1 MCTLVTP
8 HELEIHLYMNDIYM
22 CVCDIYIY
30 LCIFIPLY
38 TINIYIY
45 IYKPC
50 FCCFSSQTPSL
61 VHMGSTMSQT
71 VADSRRVVLVWGCIT
86 WQPRS
91 LPLNIEVAIVAEP
104 RFGSTWHL
112 VEDTYSLV
120 RFRLKTWIACLH

>member
-1 MCTLVTP
+1 M
-8 HELEIHLYMNDIYM
+8 INDIYILYHSFI
-22 CVCDIYIY
+22 IYIY
-30 LCIFIPLY
+30 IYTLY
-38 TINIYIY
+38 TKNIY

-71 VADSRRVVLVWGCIT
+71 VANSRRVVLVWGCT

-112 VEDTYSLV
+112 VEDTLWYFMLAIENMDSLLTLMYENYS
-120 RFRLKTWIACLH
+120 A